1 MAINIH
7 IDVMTG
13 IDIFADV
20 GSLDKKQVEVV
31 PHFVGDYEA
40 ARLLWLNKVRA
51 QSIWT
56 AKSFSARDAIL
67 RDRNENHS

>member
-1 MAINIH
+1 
-7 IDVMTG
+7 MTG

-31 PHFVGDYEA
+31 PRFVGDYEA

-51 QSIWT
+51 QSICT